1 MAEEI
6 TDVELEIIKDLVE
19 RLSRLQEEYES
30 LVKLKGLRDDER
42 EDIDYIRKTN
52 EKVIELLSDLQAYII
67 SHDKLSDDID
77 ELNEMLIYTRRWWVM
92 AERRRVEERIERR
105 ITTVLLRR
113 YRSISSE
120 LNNLIPIIKDL
131 RFRLIDIPIAN
142 EALAIVLDTVEFH
155 LEIIEDLIRLREVE

>member
-1 MAEEI
+1 
-6 TDVELEIIKDLVE
+6 
-19 RLSRLQEEYES
+19 
-30 LVKLKGLRDDER
+30 
-42 EDIDYIRKTN
+42 
-52 EKVIELLSDLQAYII
+52 
-67 SHDKLSDDID
+67 
-77 ELNEMLIYTRRWWVM
+77 M

>member
-77 ELNEMLIYTRRWWVM
+77 ELNEMLIYTRR
-92 AERRRVEERIERR
+92 
-105 ITTVLLRR
+105 
-113 YRSISSE
+113 
-120 LNNLIPIIKDL
+120 
-131 RFRLIDIPIAN
+131 
-142 EALAIVLDTVEFH
+142 
-155 LEIIEDLIRLREVE
+155 